1 MRGAVLAVVLGVA
14 LVGAGAGRLWVL
26 AAAASAA
33 AMSEGSAASTASLG
47 WTRLGVIIWTA
58 LASSIYFSLGIVS
71 GHALGLTPFVFL
83 AAGLFFALTALTYLE
98 GAAMHPERA
107 GSTVFA
113 RYAFNELVSFIAGA
127 AVLLDYVILI
137 AICAL
142 TATDYLAT
150 FIGAFGHGTPRVV
163 IALAVVAYVGVTNV
177 FAFSP
182 LAAWRGGCSAIVI
195 ADVVI
200 QLVVIVIGLVLFF
213 HLPTITDHIHL
224 GSQPSW
230 TGVIYALAI
239 TTVAFTSLESASGLS
254 SELAI
259 SRAGVRRIAWFA
271 NLTILVVYVGIALVA
286 VTAVPVLG
294 GHSALATAHLGAPV
308 IGIVERFHPSALA
321 DTLKYTVAAAAGATL
336 IAAARSAML
345 GLSRL
350 AFSLATNRQIPSA
363 LGRLHPQRATPFV
376 LIGLA
381 AAASAALVIPADL
394 DFLFGIFAFGAML
407 AFTIAHLSICVLRYR
422 EPDRPRPYRMP
433 GGVRWRGGVL
443 PLPAALGALLSG
455 AGWITVI
462 VLHAG
467 ARYVGLAWVLGS
479 VLFYVLYRKRE
490 GKSVGARVTVP
501 EAALRSAGT
510 QRDFGSILVPLL
522 GGELDDDIVQ
532 TAALL
537 VASENPDEAAIDPVT
552 IEAVWIFRVPMS
564 LPIDAPLPDA
574 QLAAARAALARAKRV
589 GEEATG
595 VEGAT
600 ATVRARRLGQA
611 IVEEAQRRGV
621 EAIVLAA
628 EEGARTR
635 AGSLLGGRTLV
646 GESTVSETIRYVVA
660 RARCRVILTAPAR
673 AEAPAARAGA
683 PDQ

>member
-1 MRGAVLAVVLGVA
+1 MSSTRGTA
-14 LVGAGAGRLWVL
+14 
-26 AAAASAA
+26 
-33 AMSEGSAASTASLG
+33 TASIG
-47 WTRLGVIIWTA
+47 WTRLGAIIWTS
-58 LASSIYFSLGIVS
+58 LASSLYFSLGIVS
-71 GHALGLTPFVFL
+71 GQALGLTPLVYL

-113 RYAFNELVSFIAGA
+113 RYAFNELVSFVAAA

-150 FIGAFGHGTPRVV
+150 FVPAIGHGGGRVV
-163 IALAVVAYVGVTNV
+163 IALAIIAYGAVTNV
-177 FAFSP
+177 LGVSALRRWRRI
-182 LAAWRGGCSAIVI
+182 LAMVAV
-195 ADVVI
+195 DVVL

-213 HLPTITDHIHL
+213 NLRTITDHIHL

-230 TGVIYALAI
+230 TGVIYALTI

-321 DTLKYTVAAAAGATL
+321 DTLKYTVAAAAGVTL

-376 LIGLA
+376 LIGVA
-381 AAASAALVIPADL
+381 AIAAAALVIPGDL

-422 EPDRPRPYRMP
+422 EPDRPRPYRIP
-433 GGVRWRGGVL
+433 GGIRWRGGVL
-443 PLPAALGALLSG
+443 PVSAVLGTVLSG
-455 AGWITVI
+455 AGWVTVSCSTPAPATSASRGFSSASA
-462 VLHAG
+462 L
-467 ARYVGLAWVLGS
+467 YVV
-479 VLFYVLYRKRE
+479 YRKGE
-490 GKSVGARVTVP
+490 GKSVGVRVTVP
-501 EAALRSAGT
+501 EMVLRAPAPE
-510 QRDFGSILVPLL
+510 RDFGSILVPLL
-522 GGELDDDIVQ
+522 GGELDEDLVQ

-537 VASENPDEAAIDPVT
+537 VC
-552 IEAVWIFRVPMS
+552 F
-564 LPIDAPLPDA
+564 
-574 QLAAARAALARAKRV
+574 
-589 GEEATG
+589 G
-595 VEGAT
+595 
-600 ATVRARRLGQA
+600 
-611 IVEEAQRRGV
+611 AQRRGGDRPCDDRGGLDLPGADV
-621 EAIVLAA
+621 AA
-628 EEGARTR
+628 DRRSAARGAAAGRAHGAGARQTGRRGVRRRRGRHGDGPRAAHR
-635 AGSLLGGRTLV
+635 AGDRRGG
-646 GESTVSETIRYVVA
+646 
-660 RARCRVILTAPAR
+660 APAWGR
-673 AEAPAARAGA
+673 GDRPGRRRDGAHPRRVAARRPHAGRRRVPSRRRSA
-683 PDQ
+683 TSSPKRRVA

>member
-1 MRGAVLAVVLGVA
+1 MSSTRGTA
-14 LVGAGAGRLWVL
+14 
-26 AAAASAA
+26 
-33 AMSEGSAASTASLG
+33 TASIG
-47 WTRLGVIIWTA
+47 WTRLGAIIWTS
-58 LASSIYFSLGIVS
+58 LASSLYFSLGIVS
-71 GHALGLTPFVFL
+71 GQALGLTPLVYL
-83 AAGLFFALTALTYLE
+83 AAGLFFALTAVTYLE

-113 RYAFNELVSFIAGA
+113 RYAFNELVSFVAAA

-150 FIGAFGHGTPRVV
+150 FVPAIGHGGGRVV
-163 IALAVVAYVGVTNV
+163 VALAIIAYGAVTNV
-177 FAFSP
+177 LGVSAVRRWRRI
-182 LAAWRGGCSAIVI
+182 LAMVAVDIVL
-195 ADVVI
+195 
-200 QLVVIVIGLVLFF
+200 QLVVVVIGLVLFF
-213 HLPTITDHIHL
+213 NLGTITDHIHL

-230 TGVIYALAI
+230 TGVVYALAI

-271 NLTILVVYVGIALVA
+271 NLTILVVYVGIAVVA

-321 DTLKYTVAAAAGATL
+321 DTLKYTVAVAAGATL

-376 LIGLA
+376 LIGIA
-381 AAASAALVIPADL
+381 AIAASALVIPGDL

-422 EPDRPRPYRMP
+422 EPDRPRPYRIP
-433 GGVRWRGGVL
+433 GGIRWRGGVL
-443 PLPAALGALLSG
+443 PVSAVLGTVLSG

-467 ARYVGLAWVLGS
+467 ARYLGLSWVLAG
-479 VLFYVLYRKRE
+479 VALYVVYRKHE

-501 EAALRSAGT
+501 EMVLRAPAPE
-510 QRDFGSILVPLL
+510 RDFGSILVPLL
-522 GGELDDDIVQ
+522 GGELDEDLVQ

-537 VASENPDEAAIDPVT
+537 VSSEQRDEAAIDRAT

-564 LPIDAPLPDA
+564 LPIDAPLPEA
-574 QLAAARAALARAKRV
+574 QLLAARTALARAKRV
-589 GEEATG
+589 GEEYGG
-595 VEGAT
+595 VEVAT
-600 ATVRARRLGQA
+600 ATVRARRTGQA
-611 IVEEAQRRGV
+611 IVEEARRRGV

-628 EEGARTR
+628 DETARTR

-646 GESTVSETIRYVVA
+646 AESTISETIRFVVA
-660 RARCRVILTAPAR
+660 RAPCRVILTAPAR
-673 AEAPAARAGA
+673 TASQRRGPP

>member
-1 MRGAVLAVVLGVA
+1 MSSTRGTA
-14 LVGAGAGRLWVL
+14 
-26 AAAASAA
+26 
-33 AMSEGSAASTASLG
+33 TASIG
-47 WTRLGVIIWTA
+47 WTRLGAIIWTS
-58 LASSIYFSLGIVS
+58 LASSLYFSLGIVS
-71 GHALGLTPFVFL
+71 GQALGLTPLVYL
-83 AAGLFFALTALTYLE
+83 GAGLFFALTAVTYLE

-113 RYAFNELVSFIAGA
+113 RYAFNELVSFVAAA

-150 FIGAFGHGTPRVV
+150 FVPAIGHGGGRVV
-163 IALAVVAYVGVTNV
+163 IALAIIAYGAVSNVLGVSARRWRRILAMVAVD
-177 FAFSP
+177 
-182 LAAWRGGCSAIVI
+182 IVL
-195 ADVVI
+195 
-200 QLVVIVIGLVLFF
+200 QLVVVVIGLVLFF
-213 HLPTITDHIHL
+213 NLGTITDHIHL

-271 NLTILVVYVGIALVA
+271 NLTILVVYVGIGLVA

-321 DTLKYTVAAAAGATL
+321 DTLKYTVAVAAGTTL

-376 LIGLA
+376 LIGVA
-381 AAASAALVIPADL
+381 AIAAAALVIPGDL

-422 EPDRPRPYRMP
+422 EPDRPRPYRIP
-433 GGVRWRGGVL
+433 GGIRWRGGVL
-443 PLPAALGALLSG
+443 PVSAVLGTVLSG
-455 AGWITVI
+455 AGWVTVV

-467 ARYVGLAWVLGS
+467 ARYLGLSWMLAAVAL
-479 VLFYVLYRKRE
+479 YVVYRKGQ
-490 GKSVGARVTVP
+490 GKSVGVRVTVP
-501 EAALRSAGT
+501 EMVLRAPAPE
-510 QRDFGSILVPLL
+510 RDFGSILVPLL
-522 GGELDDDIVQ
+522 GGELDEDLVQ

-537 VASENPDEAAIDPVT
+537 VASELRDEAAIDRAT

-564 LPIDAPLPDA
+564 LPIDAPLPEA
-574 QLAAARAALARAKRV
+574 QLLAARTALARAKLV
-589 GEEATG
+589 GEEYGG
-595 VEGAT
+595 VEVAT
-600 ATVRARRLGQA
+600 ATVRARRTGQA
-611 IVEEAQRRGV
+611 IVEEARRRGV

-628 EEGARTR
+628 DETARIR

-646 GESTVSETIRYVVA
+646 AESTVSETIRYVVA
-660 RARCRVILTAPAR
+660 KAPCRVILTAPAR
-673 AEAPAARAGA
+673 TPAQRRAPA

>member
-1 MRGAVLAVVLGVA
+1 MSSTRGTA
-14 LVGAGAGRLWVL
+14 
-26 AAAASAA
+26 
-33 AMSEGSAASTASLG
+33 TASIG
-47 WTRLGVIIWTA
+47 WTRLGAIIWTS
-58 LASSIYFSLGIVS
+58 LASSLYFSLGIVS
-71 GHALGLTPFVFL
+71 GQALGLTPLVYL
-83 AAGLFFALTALTYLE
+83 GAGLFFALTAVTYLE

-113 RYAFNELVSFIAGA
+113 RYAFNELVSFVAAA

-150 FIGAFGHGTPRVV
+150 FVPAIGHGGGRVV
-163 IALAVVAYVGVTNV
+163 IALAIIAYGAVSNVLGVSARRWRRILAMVAVD
-177 FAFSP
+177 
-182 LAAWRGGCSAIVI
+182 IVL
-195 ADVVI
+195 
-200 QLVVIVIGLVLFF
+200 QLVVVVIGLVLFF
-213 HLPTITDHIHL
+213 NLGTITDHIHL

-230 TGVIYALAI
+230 TGVVYALAI

-271 NLTILVVYVGIALVA
+271 NLTILVVYVGIGLVA

-321 DTLKYTVAAAAGATL
+321 DTLKYTVALAAGATL

-376 LIGLA
+376 LIGVA
-381 AAASAALVIPADL
+381 AIAAAALVIPGDL

-422 EPDRPRPYRMP
+422 EPDRPRPYRIP
-433 GGVRWRGGVL
+433 GGIRWRGGVL
-443 PLPAALGALLSG
+443 PVSAVLGTVLSG
-455 AGWITVI
+455 AGWVTVV

-467 ARYVGLAWVLGS
+467 ARYLGLSWMLAAVAL
-479 VLFYVLYRKRE
+479 YVVYRKGQ
-490 GKSVGARVTVP
+490 GKSVGVRVTVP
-501 EAALRSAGT
+501 EMVLRAPAPE
-510 QRDFGSILVPLL
+510 RDFGSILVPLL
-522 GGELDDDIVQ
+522 GGELDEDLVQ

-537 VASENPDEAAIDPVT
+537 VASELRDEAAIDRAT

-564 LPIDAPLPDA
+564 LPIDAPLPEA
-574 QLAAARAALARAKRV
+574 QLLAARTALARAKLV
-589 GEEATG
+589 GEEYGG
-595 VEGAT
+595 VEVAT
-600 ATVRARRLGQA
+600 ATVRARRTGQA
-611 IVEEAQRRGV
+611 IVEEARRRGV

-628 EEGARTR
+628 DETARIR

-646 GESTVSETIRYVVA
+646 AESTVSETIRYVVA
-660 RARCRVILTAPAR
+660 KAPCRVILTAPAR
-673 AEAPAARAGA
+673 TPAQRRDPM